1 MACIRLKELSIV
13 HRDIRAS
20 NIYFSE
26 RHQRYLLGGFSCAR
40 EVNNEEDDQLMTVN
54 GIELQNE
61 GKLRELIA

>member
-40 EVNNEEDDQLMTVN
+40 EVNNEEDD
-54 GIELQNE
+54 
-61 GKLRELIA
+61 